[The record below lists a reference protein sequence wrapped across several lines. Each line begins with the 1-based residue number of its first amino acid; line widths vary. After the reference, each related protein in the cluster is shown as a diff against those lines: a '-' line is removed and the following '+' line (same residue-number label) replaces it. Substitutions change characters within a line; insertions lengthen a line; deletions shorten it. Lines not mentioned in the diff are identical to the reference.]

1 MTMRFTVT
9 IAGRDWPIAT
19 IIKRRLNEPGAP
31 DVGSSLSRGVI
42 TSLQLLDD
50 YRMIMGI
57 ENGSGRSHVNRV
69 R

>member
-19 IIKRRLNEPGAP
+19 IISDDLMSQARRTWEVAY
-31 DVGSSLSRGVI
+31 RAVI

-50 YRMIMGI
+50 YRTVMGI
-57 ENGSGRSHVNRV
+57 ENGSGLSHVNRV